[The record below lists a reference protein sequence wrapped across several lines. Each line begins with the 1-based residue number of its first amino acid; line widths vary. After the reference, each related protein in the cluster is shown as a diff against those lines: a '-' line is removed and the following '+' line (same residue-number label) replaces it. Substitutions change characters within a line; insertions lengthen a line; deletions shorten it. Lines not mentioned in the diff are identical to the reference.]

1 MCGFMVYTKKD
12 ISKEELE
19 KEFKKIKHRGP
30 DMNKIIE
37 KDSNTF
43 LFHRLAIMGL
53 DEKGMQPFE
62 KNNKI
67 VVCNGELYGF
77 RKEKKNL
84 MKKGYTFES
93 ESDCEILIP
102 MYETYGIE
110 MFNRLDAE
118 YALVMYDEN
127 AKKIIAAR

>member
-30 DMNKIIE
+30 DMTKIIE

-53 DEKGMQPFE
+53 DEKE
-62 KNNKI
+62 
-67 VVCNGELYGF
+67 CNHL
-77 RKEKKNL
+77 
-84 MKKGYTFES
+84 
-93 ESDCEILIP
+93 
-102 MYETYGIE
+102 
-110 MFNRLDAE
+110 
-118 YALVMYDEN
+118 
-127 AKKIIAAR
+127 KKIIR